1 MCQCQA
7 HQPFV
12 LQKLW
17 LVLIQKENKIIG
29 TMIVKLDKCIHGNE
43 DEEMQSNNN

>member
-17 LVLIQKENKIIG
+17 LVLNTKGEQDHWHHDCL
-29 TMIVKLDKCIHGNE
+29 LDKCFHGNGG
-43 DEEMQSNNN
+43 EEMQSNNN